1 MLHQLIK
8 AIVDSSARELKRMIS
23 RPIYFISTIL
33 VMVFCFVFF
42 LTFFN
47 EGQPN
52 KMPVAVVDLDNSSL
66 SRQLIRNIDATQQV
80 KVIMKLN
87 SHKEAREEMQRGNI
101 YGFVEIKKNFAQEA
115 ISNRRPAI
123 QLYLNDAY
131 LIAGSLVGKDL
142 MYMSA
147 LSNGAVQRQ
156 ILRAKGVEEFRVMG
170 IIQPISIDTH
180 LVGNPYA
187 NYGVY
192 LLNVL
197 LPGVLQL
204 MILMMT
210 IFAIGI
216 EFKERTSNTWLA
228 NANNSIFAAVT
239 GKLMPYTI
247 VFFIM
252 GMISNVL
259 LYTYMHYPLN
269 TNIGW
274 MFLNTF
280 LYVVAYQ
287 AVGILIIGLL
297 PVLRDGVT
305 IVAFYGLL
313 GFTFAGFTFPIEQM
327 PAWSRIF
334 SYIFP
339 IRHYFNIYV
348 NQALNGLN
356 VQSSTLSYFALFS
369 FCVLPF
375 FVYHRLKDAAIKQNF
390 PIK

>member
-1 MLHQLIK
+1 MRYQLFK
-8 AIVDSSARELKRMIS
+8 AIIDSSTRELKRMMS
-23 RPIYFISTIL
+23 RPIYFITTIL
-33 VMVFCFVFF
+33 VMTFCFVFF
-42 LTFFN
+42 LTFFD

-52 KMPVAVVDLDNSSL
+52 KMPIGIVDLDQSSL
-66 SRQLIRNIDATQQV
+66 SRQLVRNIDATQQV
-80 KVIMKLN
+80 SVITKFS

-101 YGFVEIKKNFAQEA
+101 YGFVEIKQNFAKDA
-115 ISNRRPAI
+115 LTSHRPAI
-123 QLYLNDAY
+123 ELYVNDAY

-147 LSNGAVQRQ
+147 LSTGAMQRQ
-156 ILRAKGVEEFRVMG
+156 ILRAKGIEESRIMG
-170 IIQPISIDTH
+170 IIQPIAIDTH
-180 LVGNPYA
+180 LIGNQHA

-216 EFKERTSNTWLA
+216 EFKERTSARWLE

-239 GKLMPYTI
+239 GKLLPYTLL
-247 VFFIM
+247 FFIM
-252 GMISNVL
+252 GMISNLL
-259 LYTYMHYPLN
+259 LYHYMQYPLHS
-269 TNIGW
+269 NIGW

-280 LYVVAYQ
+280 LFVVSYQ
-287 AVGILIIGLL
+287 AIGILIIGLM

-327 PAWSRIF
+327 PAMSRIF

-348 NQALNGLN
+348 NQALNGLDARN
-356 VQSSTLSYFALFS
+356 SILSYVALLS
-369 FCVLPF
+369 FCILPF
-375 FVYHRLKDAAIKQNF
+375 FVYHRLKSAAIKQNF